1 MADTYYNLDL
11 SGSDIERLLK
21 LIDTDN
27 VDEFLT
33 AISTNTNFDAI
44 EIIRILNL
52 IQSGNDS
59 IVIDK

>member
-59 IVIDK
+59 LVIDK

>member
-33 AISTNTNFDAI
+33 AISTNTNFEAI

>member
-21 LIDTDN
+21 LIDTYN

>member
-27 VDEFLT
+27 VNEFLT
-33 AISTNTNFDAI
+33 AISTNTNFEAI